1 MTEHWIEVAGYRL
14 DAARYYDAKS
24 HLWAEPRAGIGLAR
38 IGFDPLG
45 RETTGDVVE
54 VSFVDAGTR
63 VRRGDAFG
71 SIEAAKY
78 VGPLEAPVSGVVGAG
93 NQEVLDRPGLLN
105 EDPNEAGWLVG
116 VQLAD
121 SSELSQLLTGEDQ
134 LRPWFAAEV
143 ERYRRQGAVA
153 E

>member
-1 MTEHWIEVAGYRL
+1 MTEHWIQVAGYRL
-14 DAARYYDAKS
+14 DAGRYYDANS
-24 HLWAEPRAGIGLAR
+24 HLWVETGVGADPAH

-54 VSFVDAGTR
+54 VSFVAAGTA

-71 SIEAAKY
+71 TIEAAKY
-78 VGPLEAPVSGVVGAG
+78 VGPLEAPVSLVVHTG
-93 NQEVLDRPGLLN
+93 NQQVLDRPGLLN
-105 EDPNEAGWLVG
+105 EDPNQAWLVA
-116 VQLAD
+116 VALAD
-121 SSELSQLLTGEDQ
+121 DSELAQLLTGEER